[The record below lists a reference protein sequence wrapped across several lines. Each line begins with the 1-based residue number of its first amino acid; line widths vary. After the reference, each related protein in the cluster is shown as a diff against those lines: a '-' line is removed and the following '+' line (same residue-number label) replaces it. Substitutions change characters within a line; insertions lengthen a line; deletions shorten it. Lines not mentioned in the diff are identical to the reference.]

1 VVDLKAIRSV
11 AYGALLV
18 AGLAAGTVGLSS
30 SGPSQ
35 VHAET
40 LQSPTTQLVSG
51 ITVQNLN
58 ASAAATV
65 TIQFYDGSS
74 STTPGSEETAAAINT
89 SIGPG
94 QQQTWYTPTQT
105 KLPVGFNGSAVV
117 SASQPVAA
125 IFNIQA
131 PTSTGTG
138 PSDPTRVTTNTGVNS
153 SQVASTL
160 FVPQLYKLDGGFTTS
175 IAIQNAGGAPSTVTI
190 TYRDSFGNVIAGAND
205 SGTVQPS
212 SNLIVEQTKNSHLA
226 NNTAYSAVVTGGPTD
241 RLAAIVLLNNQDTSS
256 SNAQLLSYNAQ
267 AFGGTKLWAP
277 RLSNNYYGFGSG
289 LTIQNL
295 DTSTPANVTISYS
308 FACQGSTPSASP
320 TQNLTINPEASSV
333 LYLPNLSFIPS
344 GNSCGKGA
352 ATITSNTNI
361 TALVN
366 EDNRVNPEFI
376 GQGTSYNAFVDGTQ
390 TGSAFM
396 PQVTSRLSG
405 FASGITIQNAGTSAA
420 SATVTINDPKA
431 SVTKSIQVTTPVLQ
445 PGGSYILFV
454 PNAWTSPSVS
464 SGDVENLN
472 GSGIISS
479 SQPMFALANISYR
492 GDVDPAYTSSHS
504 TPASAFGDSYAMYP
518 AFNQ

>member
-1 VVDLKAIRSV
+1 M
-11 AYGALLV
+11 
-18 AGLAAGTVGLSS
+18 
-30 SGPSQ
+30 
-35 VHAET
+35 
-40 LQSPTTQLVSG
+40 
-51 ITVQNLN
+51 
-58 ASAAATV
+58 
-65 TIQFYDGSS
+65 IQFFNPDG
-74 STTPGSEETAAAINT
+74 TEVTAAAINT

-94 QQQTWYTPTQT
+94 QQQTWYSPTQT
-105 KLPVGFNGSAVV
+105 KLPPGFNGSAVV
-117 SASQPVAA
+117 SADQPVAA

-131 PTSTGTG
+131 PTWTGTS
-138 PSDPTRVTTNTGVNS
+138 PSDPTRVTTNTGVNRG
-153 SQVASTL
+153 QVASTL
-160 FVPQLYKLDGGFTTS
+160 FVPQLYKFNGGFTTS
-175 IAIQNAGGAPSTVTI
+175 IAVQNAGGAASNVTV
-190 TYRDSFGNVIAGAND
+190 TYRDSSGHVIAGAND
-205 SGTVQPS
+205 TGTIQPS
-212 SNLIVEQTKNSHLA
+212 SNHVFLQANNTHLA
-226 NNTAYSAVVTGGPTD
+226 TNTAYSAVVTGGSPSD
-241 RLAAIVLLNNQDTSS
+241 QLAVIVLLNNQDTSS

-267 AFGGTKLWAP
+267 ATGGTKLWAP

-295 DTSTPANVTISYS
+295 DTSTPAHVTISYQFS
-308 FACQGSTPSASP
+308 CAGTTPNASP

-366 EDNRVNPEFI
+366 EDNRVNPQFI

-431 SVTKSIQVTTPVLQ
+431 KVTKSIQVTTPMLQ
-445 PGGSYILFV
+445 PGQSTILFV
-454 PNAWTSPSVS
+454 PNAWNTPNVS
-464 SGDVENLN
+464 AGDVENLN
-472 GSGIISS
+472 GSGIIAS

-492 GDVDPAYTSSHS
+492 GDQDPAYTSSHP

>member
-1 VVDLKAIRSV
+1 VIHLKAIRSV

-18 AGLAAGTVGLSS
+18 AGLAAGSIGLSS
-30 SGPSQ
+30 SGPSRAQ
-35 VHAET
+35 AQT
-40 LQSPTTQLVSG
+40 LQSPITQLVSG
-51 ITVQNLN
+51 ITVQNLDGTN
-58 ASAAATV
+58 SSTV
-65 TIQFYDGSS
+65 LIQFYQPDGS
-74 STTPGSEETAAAINT
+74 EVQVADINAT
-89 SIGPG
+89 IGPG

-105 KLPVGFNGSAVV
+105 KLPLGFNGSAVV
-117 SASQPVAA
+117 SASTQVAA

-131 PTSTGTG
+131 PTSTGTS

-153 SQVASTL
+153 NQVAGTL
-160 FVPQLYKLDGGFTTS
+160 FVPQLYKLDGGFTTR
-175 IAIQNAGGAPSTVTI
+175 IAVQNTRGAPSNVTV
-190 TYRDSFGNVIAGAND
+190 TYRDSSGTVISGAND
-205 SGTVQPS
+205 TGTIQPY
-212 SNLIVEQTKNSHLA
+212 SNITFAQVDNTHLA
-226 NNTAYSAVVTGGPTD
+226 TNTPYSAVVTGGSSD
-241 RLAAIVLLNNQDTSS
+241 LLAAIVLLNNQDTNS

-267 AFGGTKLWAP
+267 ATGGTKLWAP

-295 DTSTPANVTISYS
+295 DQSIPANVTISYS
-308 FACQGSTPSASP
+308 FACPGSAPSATP
-320 TQNLTINPEASSV
+320 TQSLTINPEAGLV

-420 SATVTINDPKA
+420 SATITINDA
-431 SVTKSIQVTTPVLQ
+431 RATVTKSIQVTTPVLN
-445 PGGSYILFV
+445 PGQSTIVFV
-454 PNAWTSPSVS
+454 PNVWTTPAVSP
-464 SGDVENLN
+464 GDVENLN
-472 GSGIISS
+472 GSGIVSS
-479 SQPMFALANISYR
+479 SQPMFTLANISYR
-492 GDVDPAYTSSHS
+492 GDVDPVYTSSHS